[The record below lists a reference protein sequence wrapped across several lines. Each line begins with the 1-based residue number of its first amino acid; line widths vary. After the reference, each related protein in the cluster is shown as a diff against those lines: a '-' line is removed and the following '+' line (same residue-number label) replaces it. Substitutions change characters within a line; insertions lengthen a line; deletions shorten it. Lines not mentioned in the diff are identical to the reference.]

1 MTNRWLVMRFEA
13 PLMAFG
19 GVAIDQLGPVRDYP
33 AASMLTGLIGNALG
47 WHWADGAAHQEMQ
60 DRIVFGARSERQ
72 ESVLVTDSQNAQL
85 AKSDKGWTTSGA
97 PEGRDGA
104 SYGAPHRRFRDYHAE
119 LSLQVVLR
127 LRPAA
132 AAPTLEDVAEAL
144 DRPARPLYLG
154 RKPCLPSRPLL
165 ASDADRWVGGSVV
178 HDALRALPGGATPA
192 PATWPVGEGPDTD
205 TPDTGTNVDRITD
218 LADLRNWR
226 SGLHAGS
233 RRVVEGRITPAAP

>member
-1 MTNRWLVMRFEA
+1 MTVRWLVMRFEA
-13 PLMAFG
+13 PLVAFG
-19 GVAIDQLGPVRDYP
+19 GVAIDQMGPVRDYP

-47 WHWADGAAHQEMQ
+47 WHWSNGEVHQTMQ
-60 DRIVFGARSERQ
+60 DRMIFGARMERP
-72 ESVLVTDSQNAQL
+72 ESVLLTDTQNAQL
-85 AKSDKGWTTSGA
+85 ASGDKGWTTRGM

-119 LSLQVVLR
+119 LSLRVVLH
-127 LRPAA
+127 LRPADE
-132 AAPTLEDVAEAL
+132 APTLDDVAEAI

-165 ASDADRWVGGSVV
+165 ACSDDRWVV
-178 HDALRALPGGATPA
+178 GATVYEALCAIPGTGGPLPA
-192 PATWPVGEGPDTD
+192 IWPVGEGPEAGD
-205 TPDTGTNVDRITD
+205 GVDRITD

-233 RRVVEGRITPAAP
+233 RRVVEGRLTPVAT

>member
-1 MTNRWLVMRFEA
+1 MTIRWLVLRFEA

-47 WHWADGAAHQEMQ
+47 WHWADGTAHQEMQ
-60 DRIVFGARSERQ
+60 DRLVFGTRTERQ
-72 ESVLVTDSQNAQL
+72 ESELVTDSQNAQL
-85 AKSDKGWTTSGA
+85 AKTDKGWTTTKG

-119 LSLQVVLR
+119 LSLRVVLR

-132 AAPTLEDVAEAL
+132 TAPTLDDVAEAL

-165 ASDADRWVGGSVV
+165 ASGADRWVEGSVV
-178 HDALRALPGGATPA
+178 HDALQALPGGQAPL
-192 PATWPVGEGPDTD
+192 PATWPVGEGPDTG
-205 TPDTGTNVDRITD
+205 PSVDRITD